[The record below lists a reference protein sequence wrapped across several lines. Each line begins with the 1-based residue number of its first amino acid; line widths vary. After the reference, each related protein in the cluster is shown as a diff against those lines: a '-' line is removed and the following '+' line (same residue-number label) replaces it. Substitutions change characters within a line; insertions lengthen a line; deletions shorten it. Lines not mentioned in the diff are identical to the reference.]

1 MVGPSSATEIT
12 PPEKPTKGQAAR
24 MVAERLLLP
33 ADAERAADLAAQ
45 DRLSQLH

>member
-1 MVGPSSATEIT
+1 M
-12 PPEKPTKGQAAR
+12 AAAGFAAVR

-33 ADAERAADLAAQ
+33 DDAERAVELATQ

>member
-1 MVGPSSATEIT
+1 V
-12 PPEKPTKGQAAR
+12 KAAAAG

-33 ADAERAADLAAQ
+33 RDAERAVELAAQ